1 MPVVLSL
8 PDELMLSQIWNAQW
22 LTTPLLLADK
32 RELRI
37 VYRGVWTHG
46 LGPDFTNAYLDIAGR
61 LERGSVEIH
70 RRASDWNAH
79 GHERDPAYN
88 DVVLHVVWQDD
99 LDEAVRRSDGVS
111 VPTLLLA
118 NHLPGTIEEFA
129 RSPTLRPLGAIGFDY
144 CAPTA
149 AKVRPNDVHEVWER
163 AGDDRIRGKTEL
175 VAGRLALEPPAQALY
190 ALLLDSLGYSRNRDG
205 MRAVSERLPYD
216 HLDARLIGVVS
227 AERFVRAAGLLLG
240 VSGFLPLSPH
250 EQELAGIDVSQR
262 DAIEQ
267 AWKRMGSAWS
277 SITVN
282 ASAWNLA
289 RVRPAAQ
296 PVRRLLALALILS
309 RMESGLI
316 EDLCA
321 LLDQSDSYAELQ
333 RWLTSHNPY
342 LGRAHAH
349 EVIVNVVVPF
359 GLAYGDSTDQTDLV
373 DRSMELWNRL
383 GAGSGNSVVTRM
395 VDQVCGAHPI
405 RAQTARAEQG
415 LLHLHR
421 TGCSLMRCFECPIAQ
436 LEIMSIQ
443 DASRS

>member
-1 MPVVLSL
+1 MPAVLSL
-8 PDELMLSQIWNAQW
+8 PDELTLSQIWNAQW
-22 LTTPLLLADK
+22 LTTPLLLTDK

-46 LGPDFTNAYLDIAGR
+46 LGADFTNAYLDVAGR

-70 RRASDWNAH
+70 RRASDWV
-79 GHERDPAYN
+79 GHRHDRDPAYN

-99 LDEAVRRSDGVS
+99 LDGPVRRSDGVS
-111 VPTLLLA
+111 VPTLILA
-118 NHLPGTIEEFA
+118 DHLSGTVEEFA
-129 RSPTLRPLGAIGFDY
+129 RSPSLRPLGAIGFDY

-149 AKVRPNDVHEVWER
+149 AKMRPTDVHDVWER
-163 AGDDRIRGKTEL
+163 AGDERVRGKTEL
-175 VAGRLALEPPAQALY
+175 VAGRLALEPPAQVLY
-190 ALLLDSLGYSRNRDG
+190 ALLLDSLGFTRNRDG

-216 HLDARLIGVVS
+216 HLDARLFGAGTS
-227 AERFVRAAGLLLG
+227 DRFVRAAGLLLG

-250 EQELAGIDVSQR
+250 EQELVGIDAGQR
-262 DAIEQ
+262 ERIER
-267 AWKRMGSAWS
+267 AWIRMGSAWS
-277 SITVN
+277 SITVK
-282 ASAWNLA
+282 ASTWSLA
-289 RVRPAAQ
+289 RVRPAAH

-309 RMESGLI
+309 RIESGLI
-316 EDLCA
+316 EDVCS
-321 LLDQSDSYAELQ
+321 LLDQSDSYGALQ

-359 GLAYGDSTDQTDLV
+359 GLAYGDSTEQTWLV

-383 GAGSGNSVVTRM
+383 GAGRGNSVVTRM
-395 VDQVCGAHPI
+395 VDQVCGAHPV
-405 RAQTARAEQG
+405 RVGSARAEQG

-436 LEIMSIQ
+436 LEIMSIH
-443 DASRS
+443 DTPTS